1 MIKLTVNNVN
11 PSNILT
17 ELINAGISIEKNS
30 WNNLNEDT
38 QTVDEMNLYFEDD
51 VDMVAVQAV
60 IDAHNITP
68 LPELPTVEERLK
80 QAEDTILFLLMGG
93 M

>member
-1 MIKLTVNNVN
+1 MKITVNNVN
-11 PSNILT
+11 PNKLHD
-17 ELINAGISIEKNS
+17 ELIANGLTPLLVMHNRKIGDITAETTWIEFA
-30 WNNLNEDT
+30 D
-38 QTVDEMNLYFEDD
+38 DIEM
-51 VDMVAVQAV
+51 ATVQAV
-60 IDAHNITP
+60 IDAHNQTP